1 MLRLSSRSRNRNV
14 KNKHS
19 KKIEKNTQEK
29 SKYEEDYN
37 EIILNDLVPEENKKE
52 FGLDNESNQKKQGG
66 LKLNFALG
74 GKKRPNKKQHHNP
87 HHQHQNQDQ
96 ETSDVVEDVHT
107 NKQQSQE
114 NMAETNKTK
123 KSPRPK
129 KRPNHKKSS
138 NNNQETQSNENLKN
152 SKTEHN
158 NKEQHGHNKSSQSEE
173 SQGKPGY
180 GKQAHHKNGL
190 GKSSKKAHGKLKKS
204 QNDDKESISS
214 PQEKNKSS
222 NQKVIN
228 PKKRKGPHTH
238 KEEIEDEVRS
248 LEEVEPEAEIEVK
261 EDDSKDIITF
271 RGDETTEENNNIE
284 ESQQKASEIK
294 EVQSKFENIV
304 WSEDKFPK
312 K

>member
-87 HHQHQNQDQ
+87 HHQNQDQ
-96 ETSDVVEDVHT
+96 ETSDVVEDVQT

-114 NMAETNKTK
+114 DMAETNKTK

-180 GKQAHHKNGL
+180 GKQAHHKNVL

>member
-87 HHQHQNQDQ
+87 HHQNQDQ
-96 ETSDVVEDVHT
+96 ETSDVVEDVQT

-114 NMAETNKTK
+114 DMAETNKTK

-129 KRPNHKKSS
+129 KRPNHKNSS

-152 SKTEHN
+152 NKIEH

-180 GKQAHHKNGL
+180 GKQAHHKNVL

-228 PKKRKGPHTH
+228 PKKIKRPHTH

-271 RGDETTEENNNIE
+271 RGDETTEENNIE